1 MNGGNVNPKLKEI
14 PQLETV
20 FREHWNHA
28 RHCENERLQFTSI
41 YLVVATAI
49 LYLTGNTLY
58 NGNPGNSAALSEYF
72 TVLLLA
78 SFGLIFSVIG
88 FYILNALSLGYEHHI
103 SNIVMI
109 FYYWDIMEFY
119 RHPQKPTFFARAH
132 RWFFEVIISLF
143 TVFILYILLLSQT
156 SSIFFCCILF
166 ALPLPIAFLI
176 EKVYRKTWGKYSVDC
191 ARFKRAL
198 LSDFGGTEYGS
209 DTKKWE
215 EWFRD
220 PNYPDSMAKVLE
232 NQRKSRKKSRRL
244 RI

>member
-49 LYLTGNTLY
+49 LYFTGTILD
-58 NGNPGNSAALSEYF
+58 NGNPEYF
-72 TVLLLA
+72 TALLLA
-78 SFGLIFSVIG
+78 SFALIFSVIG
-88 FYILNALSLGYEHHI
+88 FYVLAALTLGYEHHI
-103 SNIVMI
+103 SDIVMI

-119 RHPQKPTFFARAH
+119 RHPQKPTYFERAH
-132 RWFFEVIISLF
+132 RWFFEFLISLF
-143 TVFILYILLLSQT
+143 IVLILYISLKHLNSHDPP
-156 SSIFFCCILF
+156 CWILF
-166 ALPLPIAFLI
+166 ALPLPIVLLI
-176 EKVYRKTWGKYSVDC
+176 EKAYQKTWGKDYMECV
-191 ARFKRAL
+191 RFSRAL
-198 LSDFGGTEYGS
+198 RNDFMRSYG
-209 DTKKWE
+209 KKWE
-215 EWFRD
+215 DWFRD

-232 NQRKSRKKSRRL
+232 NQRKSRKRSRRS